1 MAGFQKILTGTDF
14 PVNGAVDKTIIA
26 AQGAGTVIR
35 VQKVFIGVVVAGTG
49 NTAHVALEDGAG
61 GAKFVDINADAVG
74 SHSVDFGKVG
84 FPLTA
89 NTLLNATVDQAGTNQ
104 ASARV
109 TVVAQVAL

>member
-1 MAGFQKILTGTDF
+1 MAGFWKTVTGTDF
-14 PVNGAVDKTIIA
+14 PIEGAEDKTIIA

-74 SHSVDFGKVG
+74 SYFIDFGDVG
-84 FPLTA
+84 YPLTA

-109 TVVAQVAL
+109 TVIARVS